1 MRLLWMAVSVV
12 LIDQITKI
20 TVLQTMYRGQSIPLI
35 GDWLKLTFTENP
47 GMAFGITFGPPG
59 MVTIFSIIATLL
71 IIFYL
76 YTVRKGY
83 MPYRA
88 SLALILGGAIGNIID
103 RVFYAAIFNEGPLFQ
118 GHVVDFIHV
127 NVWRGYIPDAIPFF
141 GGNYMALFPIWN
153 VADMAIVLGVVGI
166 LVFQRKFHERMAAQQ
181 EAAKEEPEGLPT
193 PDASLA
199 APEAVPV
206 ALEAE
211 SDEAAFAPPDPVLLD
226 EQPDEPPVAEVDDPT
241 PSTIDEEAPPP
252 LWEPPPIPGDGSSEE
267 TPKRFE

>member
-1 MRLLWMAVSVV
+1 MRLLWIAASVV

-59 MVTIFSIIATLL
+59 MVTMFSIIATLL

-83 MPYRA
+83 TPYRA

-103 RVFYAAIFNEGPLFQ
+103 RVFYASIFNDGPLFQ

-153 VADMAIVLGVVGI
+153 VADMAIVIGVVGI
-166 LVFQRKFHERMAAQQ
+166 LLFQRKFHERMAAQQ
-181 EAAKEEPEGLPT
+181 EAAKAEA
-193 PDASLA
+193 D
-199 APEAVPV
+199 PEAVSVVPEAMPV
-206 ALEAE
+206 AVEADLAE
-211 SDEAAFAPPDPVLLD
+211 EPAFARPDPAVLD
-226 EQPDEPPVAEVDDPT
+226 EQPADPPVADLDDAT
-241 PSTIDEEAPPP
+241 SASEEEEETPPP

-267 TPKRFE
+267 TPRQI

>member
-1 MRLLWMAVSVV
+1 MRLLWMAASVV

-35 GDWLKLTFTENP
+35 SDWLKLTFTENP

-59 MVTIFSIIATLL
+59 MVTMFSIIATLL

-83 MPYRA
+83 LPYRA

-103 RVFYAAIFNEGPLFQ
+103 RVFYASIFNSGPLFQ

-141 GGNYMALFPIWN
+141 GGNFMALFPIWN

-166 LVFQRKFHERMAAQQ
+166 LIFQRKFHESMAAQQ
-181 EAAKEEPEGLPT
+181 EAAPADSEATPVVAEADVAETSTFAQPHPAVLDEPLIE
-193 PDASLA
+193 
-199 APEAVPV
+199 
-206 ALEAE
+206 
-211 SDEAAFAPPDPVLLD
+211 PPDTDQDDAATPV
-226 EQPDEPPVAEVDDPT
+226 
-241 PSTIDEEAPPP
+241 IDEEAPPSS
-252 LWEPPPIPGDGSSEE
+252 WEPPPIPGDGSPEE
-267 TPKRFE
+267 TPKEI

>member
-1 MRLLWMAVSVV
+1 MAASVV
-12 LIDQITKI
+12 LIDQIAKV

-59 MVTIFSIIATLL
+59 MVTMFSIIATLL

-83 MPYRA
+83 APYRA

-103 RVFYAAIFNEGPLFQ
+103 RVFYASIFNDGPLFQ

-166 LVFQRKFHERMAAQQ
+166 LIFQRKFHERIAAQQ
-181 EAAKEEPEGLPT
+181 EAAHVDSEATPVVAGADVAETSTFAQPDPAVLDEPLIEP
-193 PDASLA
+193 PDADL
-199 APEAVPV
+199 
-206 ALEAE
+206 
-211 SDEAAFAPPDPVLLD
+211 
-226 EQPDEPPVAEVDDPT
+226 DDPAI
-241 PSTIDEEAPPP
+241 SLDDQDAPPP
-252 LWEPPPIPGDGSSEE
+252 RWEPPPIPGDGSPEE
-267 TPKRFE
+267 TPKDWRDG

>member
-1 MRLLWMAVSVV
+1 MRLLWMAASVV

-59 MVTIFSIIATLL
+59 MVTMFSIIATLL

-83 MPYRA
+83 LPYRA

-103 RVFYAAIFNEGPLFQ
+103 RVFYASIFNSGPLFQ

-166 LVFQRKFHERMAAQQ
+166 LIFQRKFHERMAAQQ
-181 EAAKEEPEGLPT
+181 EAAQADSEATPGVPEATPIVAEADVVETSTFARPNPAVLDEPLIEP
-193 PDASLA
+193 PDANLA
-199 APEAVPV
+199 DAD
-206 ALEAE
+206 L
-211 SDEAAFAPPDPVLLD
+211 
-226 EQPDEPPVAEVDDPT
+226 DDPAI
-241 PSTIDEEAPPP
+241 SLDDQNAPPP
-252 LWEPPPIPGDGSSEE
+252 PWEPPPIPGEGSPEE
-267 TPKRFE
+267 TPKEI